1 MFNLTVLAWTLVIF
15 TPHFW
20 ALKNTRGSEHI
31 SPLGLTNRMSSPEW
45 LSQLA
50 LMNLTTWSWVWS
62 EMSRPLM
69 RTTWSPSLS
78 RGTHRSAWGVNS
90 RWQKIRKGCFTDF
103 FFKIQFWVLQEQE
116 VWNDNR
122 LYFNIFFFLFT
133 TIYFLFEG
141 WTWGFIILYSQKPK
155 KKLKKK
161 N

>member
-1 MFNLTVLAWTLVIF
+1 MFNLTVLAWTLVVF

-20 ALKNTRGSEHI
+20 ALKNTRGSEHV

-90 RWQKIRKGCFTDF
+90 RWQKIRKRCFSDF
-103 FFKIQFWVLQEQE
+103 FFKSNSEFYK
-116 VWNDNR
+116 NR
-122 LYFNIFFFLFT
+122 KYEMIIDFISTSFFFFLPQF
-133 TIYFLFEG
+133 ISCLKDEPGVLLFS
-141 WTWGFIILYSQKPK
+141 IHKN
-155 KKLKKK
+155 LKK